1 MLPAPLHTRCTGFAA
16 VVAIGEA
23 PVTLLV
29 LSALNV
35 VGAVSMA
42 LAIRKGSASGADK
55 APAQGDV

>member
-1 MLPAPLHTRCTGFAA
+1 M
-16 VVAIGEA
+16 VAIGEA